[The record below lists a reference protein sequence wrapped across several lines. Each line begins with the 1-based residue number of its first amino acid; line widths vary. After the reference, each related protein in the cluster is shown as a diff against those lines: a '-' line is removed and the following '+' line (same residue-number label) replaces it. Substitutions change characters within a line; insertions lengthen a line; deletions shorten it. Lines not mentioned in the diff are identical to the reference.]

1 MKYIE
6 LAAHGTERIIS
17 LKLTTS
23 SGVAHILSLYAPTL
37 CSDEEIKD
45 NFYEALDS
53 VVANIPRHER
63 LYLLG
68 DFNARVGA
76 DHKAWPTTIGTH
88 GIGKI
93 NDNGQR
99 LLELCR
105 SHSLCV
111 TNTFFKEI
119 ETQVI
124 Y

>member
-6 LAAHGTERIIS
+6 LAAHGTVRIIS

-63 LYLLG
+63 LYLLR
-68 DFNARVGA
+68 DFNA
-76 DHKAWPTTIGTH
+76 
-88 GIGKI
+88 
-93 NDNGQR
+93 
-99 LLELCR
+99 
-105 SHSLCV
+105 
-111 TNTFFKEI
+111 
-119 ETQVI
+119 
-124 Y
+124 